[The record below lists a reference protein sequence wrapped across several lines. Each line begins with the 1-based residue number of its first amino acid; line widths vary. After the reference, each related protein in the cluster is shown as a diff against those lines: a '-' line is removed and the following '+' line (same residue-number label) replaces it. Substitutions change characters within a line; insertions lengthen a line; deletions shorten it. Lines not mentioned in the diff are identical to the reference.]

1 MKPSHP
7 PVHQIE
13 LRIAALSE
21 LFNSMDP
28 TPFHHRDLDRDAVE
42 FLESWALEFPPKC
55 HFRIIVHIETMPAED
70 PTPLVSEAMRNYFD
84 YKSVLALRNLRLLLI
99 EGRTSLMIGIGFLAL
114 CLLGADLLAAFTTNT
129 FFRLLKESLLIGG
142 WVAMWRPLQI
152 FLYDWWPFV
161 RRRRIYRNLGH
172 ASVQVLPAKSQ
183 SGQLPSRSDPS
194 PARAAPDRTLRKD
207 GGPKDA
213 HE

>member
-1 MKPSHP
+1 MTAHHA

-13 LRIAALSE
+13 LRITALSE

-42 FLESWALEFPPKC
+42 FLESWALEFPPAS
-55 HFRIIVHIETMPAED
+55 HFRIIVHIEKMPPDD

-99 EGRTSLMIGIGFLAL
+99 EGRSSLVIGIGFLAL
-114 CLLGADLLAAFTTNT
+114 CLLGADLLATFTTNT

-152 FLYDWWPFV
+152 FLYDWWPVV

-172 ASVQVLPAKSQ
+172 AIVQVLPATPQ
-183 SGQLPSRSDPS
+183 SGPWPHRSGS
-194 PARAAPDRTLRKD
+194 APAHAVPPRALHKD
-207 GGPKDA
+207 GTRKDA
-213 HE
+213 HA

>member
-1 MKPSHP
+1 MKSSHA

-13 LRIAALSE
+13 LRIASLSE

-42 FLESWALEFPPKC
+42 FLESWALAFAPAS
-55 HFRIIVHIETMPAED
+55 HFRIIIHVENMPVDD

-84 YKSVLALRNLRLLLI
+84 VKSVLALRNLRLLLL
-99 EGRTSLMIGIGFLAL
+99 EGRTSLVIGIGFLAL
-114 CLLGADLLAAFTTNT
+114 CLLGADLLAAYTTNT

-152 FLYDWWPFV
+152 FLYDWWPIV
-161 RRRRIYRNLGH
+161 RRRKSYRNLGH
-172 ASVQVLPAKSQ
+172 ASVQVLQATARSELWHKA
-183 SGQLPSRSDPS
+183 SGSLGVDAIPPDQFTHITK
-194 PARAAPDRTLRKD
+194 RA
-207 GGPKDA
+207 
-213 HE
+213 

>member
-1 MKPSHP
+1 MP
-7 PVHQIE
+7 P
-13 LRIAALSE
+13 
-21 LFNSMDP
+21 
-28 TPFHHRDLDRDAVE
+28 
-42 FLESWALEFPPKC
+42 
-55 HFRIIVHIETMPAED
+55 ED

-114 CLLGADLLAAFTTNT
+114 CLLGADLLSAFTTNT

-152 FLYDWWPFV
+152 FLYDWWPV
-161 RRRRIYRNLGH
+161 MRRRRIYRNLGH
-172 ASVQVLPAKSQ
+172 ASVQVV
-183 SGQLPSRSDPS
+183 
-194 PARAAPDRTLRKD
+194 PAR
-207 GGPKDA
+207 DA